1 MNCVTT
7 GSFWRGW
14 NRLPEKRNPA
24 NWAGLRGFCI
34 QPLSGKIEN
43 CMNDKRFTF
52 KMLGVFLMEAMNVS
66 PKEVRKTF
74 WHVVGGLIL
83 LILAFRLPEI
93 LAVLLR

>member
-1 MNCVTT
+1 MI
-7 GSFWRGW
+7 
-14 NRLPEKRNPA
+14 A
-24 NWAGLRGFCI
+24 D
-34 QPLSGKIEN
+34 Q
-43 CMNDKRFTF
+43 
-52 KMLGVFLMEAMNVS
+52 EAVLADANVS

>member
-1 MNCVTT
+1 MADESTADWV
-7 GSFWRGW
+7 R
-14 NRLPEKRNPA
+14 RMIA
-24 NWAGLRGFCI
+24 D
-34 QPLSGKIEN
+34 Q
-43 CMNDKRFTF
+43 
-52 KMLGVFLMEAMNVS
+52 EAVLADANVS